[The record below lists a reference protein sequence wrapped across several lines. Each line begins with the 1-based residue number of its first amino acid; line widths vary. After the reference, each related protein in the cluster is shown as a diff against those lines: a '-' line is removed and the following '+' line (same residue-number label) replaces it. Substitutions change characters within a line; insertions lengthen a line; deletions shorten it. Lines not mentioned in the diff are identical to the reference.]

1 MLGCKSVMEV
11 VAIFFPFCN
20 WIVVVLLFFCTE
32 EELIIPDPN
41 KGKKALAA
49 ILRLKSSK
57 RRLVWGFWPN
67 VFRKKKK
74 KNSSSDIR
82 LFSILPELLENDS
95 PIWLVSRAPYVMRN
109 YAVNPLSLFPQIE
122 ESIFSQVKV
131 DPFNKEL
138 AYPLTIC

>member
-1 MLGCKSVMEV
+1 M
-11 VAIFFPFCN
+11 FF
-20 WIVVVLLFFCTE
+20 
-32 EELIIPDPN
+32 
-41 KGKKALAA
+41 G
-49 ILRLKSSK
+49 
-57 RRLVWGFWPN
+57 
-67 VFRKKKK
+67 KKK

-131 DPFNKEL
+131 DPYQKEL
-138 AYPLTIC
+138 AYSLTLC